1 MTEPH
6 TKQSYNHMKR
16 RTVIILHGWNLSG
29 ARFAPLAKEFTKMG
43 YQVFAPDFPGFGKE
57 PAPQKP
63 WHVVDYAEFLKA
75 YIKKHKITDPI
86 LVGHSFGG
94 RVALKFVELYPA
106 EAHAMV
112 LTGTPGFS
120 PIPSRKLL
128 FFLVISKIGG
138 MFFALPVLNV
148 LADRARRFLYYI
160 AGARE
165 FLRAEGPMRQTFK
178 YIVADDLVG
187 SMTSVRIPCLL
198 VWGELDTIVPLAIAK
213 RMNETIPG
221 SALAVIPGESH
232 AVPFKEPGV
241 FASYIKKFLQK

>member
-1 MTEPH
+1 
-6 TKQSYNHMKR
+6 MKR
-16 RTVIILHGWNLSG
+16 RTIIILHGWNLSG
-29 ARFAPLAKEFTKMG
+29 ARFTPLATEFIKMG
-43 YQVFAPDFPGFGKE
+43 HTVYTPDFPGFGNE
-57 PAPQKP
+57 PAPAEP
-63 WHVVDYAEFLKA
+63 WHVVDYAKFLKA

-94 RVALKFVELYPA
+94 RVALKFVELYPTGA
-106 EAHAMV
+106 RAMV

-120 PIPSRKLL
+120 PIPSKKLL

-138 MFFALPVLNV
+138 MLFALPILNM
-148 LADRARRFLYYI
+148 LADRARRLLYYI

-198 VWGELDTIVPLAIAK
+198 VWGEHDTIVPLAIAK
-213 RMNETIPG
+213 RMHETIPG
-221 SALAVIPGESH
+221 STLTVIPEEGH
-232 AVPFKEPGV
+232 AVPFKQAGV
-241 FASYIKKFLQK
+241 FASYTKKFLEV